1 MTRDTLRP
9 ADGSHN
15 NSLELDVLAGLWE
28 EARFARLPWDAPEE
42 LRELVEEI
50 ENPRRV
56 YAVHKASRRHNFQLL
71 VQKYIY
77 QLREGCGNEHCTTS
91 TCFSCRRRLAG
102 RAPIRRYNTT
112 SARTLAIY
120 LASQDNPENGLC
132 PGLRLPKAPPA
143 ALNSLRFSPTQ
154 KSYPTKGSSVAG
166 DTSSVKNTGG
176 GKGSRTPDNGKDKER
191 PTSPTTQHTEK
202 AGPGFTVIER
212 PTSKDYRSFAANVFE
227 TVAVK
232 MMEWLTPAAM
242 EEMSR
247 LAKAYEA
254 SGPPIPKDRQ
264 SESPKVLK
272 SEPSS
277 QQSSAEQALPPATV
291 INDKPM
297 DLETRRDE
305 KQNNDN
311 GKPDVK
317 EVKPASEQ
325 PSQQAHRPNSHRRN
339 SSARVR
345 TPGSGSKPKR
355 KLSIDHFSTDTRP
368 NGTADKGLRGLK
380 AAGSTLTRPISQLS
394 SAGYFDH
401 VSLEKMPPKTADLR
415 PKASMRG
422 HIDGS
427 KSSEASHQVKVA
439 SESGAPGVQEE
450 RRAEDVESDSED
462 DHILPQT
469 LSRLDPRVVD
479 FICDVI
485 QEDGMAENHV
495 LEPQTV
501 TKFHKGYADESK
513 ELERKVEPKSVRSP
527 NMKLEWKLFVEQS
540 LFHVLSDPHQAI
552 RSFTTKGQLYDS
564 ETLWYCMLRMTRIAP
579 TLVFH
584 SLWMAAAGLFAPPK
598 TLQSLRSRTTK
609 LFPKSEKALSNEEA
623 GRLLSICLH
632 ALVAAA
638 PLVRDD
644 TPLYDMSRIR
654 AHGLIFA
661 GSGSPAEQP
670 TELCLQ
676 YEDAFSDD
684 LALRLAKRVLAAI
697 PTRRYFDELKRS
709 NSADDDAKEHDVLTP
724 LFSQLDYLN
733 EDALYILNF
742 PFLERTIHETR
753 VPILLLDWARAVMI
767 KEWDGNPEVPGDG
780 PFGGALA
787 LIDAMHKK
795 REDLLLGDVQFHT
808 KYFADRLD
816 TVEAP
821 VGWLAHASTRKQL
834 HLLDF
839 PYLFDNN
846 TLVGFFRAINLSRM
860 NRYYEQ
866 SSSMQD
872 WFEVYMGR
880 SSPMNEHHRRVIL
893 DKLKVASS
901 KYLILEIRRNRVIRD
916 AFDQLWRREEREL
929 MRPLK
934 IHLGEHA
941 GEEGFDSGGVQQEFF
956 RLAMA
961 EALNPDYG
969 AFTVDERTKMTWFQ
983 PGSVVEEWK
992 FELIGLLMSL
1002 ALYNGLTLP
1011 VTFPRAL
1018 YAKLLGEPVTDLDHI
1033 ADGWPDLVS
1042 GLTMLLDW
1050 DEKEMGGSVED
1061 VFARTYE
1068 FSVDSFGEQ
1077 VTKLMTPPPPPI
1089 SSRSGKSAA
1098 QTDAFSREEPWPQF
1112 STAYRRLSDASSS
1125 ASATPTEDEAPL
1137 VTAENR
1143 EQFVSDYIRYLTD
1156 VSIRPQFEAFARG
1169 FRTCLHPKSLSLL
1182 TPALLQ
1188 SLVEGVQEIDI
1199 AELQRY
1205 TRYVDWDA
1213 SHRTVRDF
1221 WSIVKKYDENMKRR
1235 LLEFVTAS
1243 DRLPVG
1249 GVKNLVFTLQRNG
1262 KEDYTDV
1269 DDEEDEDEAE
1279 YTTDD
1284 IWGEGQEE
1292 YTSDEY
1298 TSEEEDFWGEQE
1310 EEDDGVRRGEVVVE
1324 DSGESHESRAQPQP
1338 QPAPESSTVNNPVED
1353 DARQQQQENTPPPPP
1368 PPATPAHRHTGSSA
1382 NGHRRQRSER
1392 SAHSHSHPHRDRR
1405 ASTRS
1410 EPQEHQTPK
1419 EKKKKAPRL
1428 PTAYTCY
1435 GILLLPEYKDK
1446 EMLRERLAM
1455 ALENAQGFGFA

>member
-1 MTRDTLRP
+1 M
-9 ADGSHN
+9 
-15 NSLELDVLAGLWE
+15 
-28 EARFARLPWDAPEE
+28 
-42 LRELVEEI
+42 
-50 ENPRRV
+50 
-56 YAVHKASRRHNFQLL
+56 
-71 VQKYIY
+71 
-77 QLREGCGNEHCTTS
+77 
-91 TCFSCRRRLAG
+91 
-102 RAPIRRYNTT
+102 
-112 SARTLAIY
+112 
-120 LASQDNPENGLC
+120 
-132 PGLRLPKAPPA
+132 
-143 ALNSLRFSPTQ
+143 
-154 KSYPTKGSSVAG
+154 
-166 DTSSVKNTGG
+166 
-176 GKGSRTPDNGKDKER
+176 
-191 PTSPTTQHTEK
+191 
-202 AGPGFTVIER
+202 
-212 PTSKDYRSFAANVFE
+212 
-227 TVAVK
+227 
-232 MMEWLTPAAM
+232 
-242 EEMSR
+242 
-247 LAKAYEA
+247 
-254 SGPPIPKDRQ
+254 
-264 SESPKVLK
+264 
-272 SEPSS
+272 
-277 QQSSAEQALPPATV
+277 
-291 INDKPM
+291 
-297 DLETRRDE
+297 
-305 KQNNDN
+305 
-311 GKPDVK
+311 
-317 EVKPASEQ
+317 
-325 PSQQAHRPNSHRRN
+325 
-339 SSARVR
+339 
-345 TPGSGSKPKR
+345 
-355 KLSIDHFSTDTRP
+355 
-368 NGTADKGLRGLK
+368 
-380 AAGSTLTRPISQLS
+380 
-394 SAGYFDH
+394 
-401 VSLEKMPPKTADLR
+401 
-415 PKASMRG
+415 
-422 HIDGS
+422 
-427 KSSEASHQVKVA
+427 
-439 SESGAPGVQEE
+439 
-450 RRAEDVESDSED
+450 
-462 DHILPQT
+462 
-469 LSRLDPRVVD
+469 
-479 FICDVI
+479 
-485 QEDGMAENHV
+485 
-495 LEPQTV
+495 
-501 TKFHKGYADESK
+501 
-513 ELERKVEPKSVRSP
+513 
-527 NMKLEWKLFVEQS
+527 
-540 LFHVLSDPHQAI
+540 
-552 RSFTTKGQLYDS
+552 
-564 ETLWYCMLRMTRIAP
+564 
-579 TLVFH
+579 
-584 SLWMAAAGLFAPPK
+584 
-598 TLQSLRSRTTK
+598 
-609 LFPKSEKALSNEEA
+609 
-623 GRLLSICLH
+623 
-632 ALVAAA
+632 
-638 PLVRDD
+638 
-644 TPLYDMSRIR
+644 
-654 AHGLIFA
+654 
-661 GSGSPAEQP
+661 
-670 TELCLQ
+670 
-676 YEDAFSDD
+676 
-684 LALRLAKRVLAAI
+684 
-697 PTRRYFDELKRS
+697 
-709 NSADDDAKEHDVLTP
+709 
-724 LFSQLDYLN
+724 
-733 EDALYILNF
+733 
-742 PFLERTIHETR
+742 
-753 VPILLLDWARAVMI
+753 
-767 KEWDGNPEVPGDG
+767 
-780 PFGGALA
+780 
-787 LIDAMHKK
+787 
-795 REDLLLGDVQFHT
+795 
-808 KYFADRLD
+808 
-816 TVEAP
+816 
-821 VGWLAHASTRKQL
+821 
-834 HLLDF
+834 LDF

-866 SSSMQD
+866 SASIQER
-872 WFEVYMGR
+872 FEVYMGR

-901 KYLILEIRRNRVIRD
+901 KYLVLEIRRNRVIRD

-1077 VTKLMTPPPPPI
+1077 VTKLMTPPPPSI

-1125 ASATPTEDEAPL
+1125 ASAVPSEEEAPL
-1137 VTAENR
+1137 VTAANR

-1182 TPALLQ
+1182 TPSLLQ

-1221 WSIVKKYDENMKRR
+1221 WSIVKKYDDKMKRR

-1269 DDEEDEDEAE
+1269 DEEDEEDEAE

-1284 IWGEGQEE
+1284 IWGEEGQGE

-1298 TSEEEDFWGEQE
+1298 TSEEEEDFWGEHGEQEE

-1324 DSGESHESRAQPQP
+1324 DSGESHESRVQTQT
-1338 QPAPESSTVNNPVED
+1338 APESSTTNNNVVED
-1353 DARQQQQENTPPPPP
+1353 DVRQQQQENTPPPPP
-1368 PPATPAHRHTGSSA
+1368 TTPAQRASTSNSA
-1382 NGHRRQRSER
+1382 NGHRRRRSER
-1392 SAHSHSHPHRDRR
+1392 SAHSYSHHRDRR

-1410 EPQEHQTPK
+1410 EQLHETPK